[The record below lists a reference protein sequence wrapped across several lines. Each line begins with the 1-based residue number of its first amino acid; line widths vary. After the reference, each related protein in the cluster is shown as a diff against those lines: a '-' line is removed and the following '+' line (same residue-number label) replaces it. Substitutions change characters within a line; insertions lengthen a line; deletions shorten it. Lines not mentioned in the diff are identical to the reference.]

1 MSNIITARD
10 IGIVTGEIKY
20 VQRRAARQLLSDLIE
35 IGRLL
40 VEAKSMVPYGEWGKY
55 LEEQVEYS
63 TSQAN
68 NLMRLYN
75 EYGDNQETFFS
86 TLQNS
91 QTFGKLTYTQALA
104 LIALPAEDRAEF
116 AEKHDVENMSTRELE
131 RAIRDELANAQKD
144 RDEAR
149 EELDEV
155 RCGKEAAE
163 KRVVDLEEE
172 LAESHRQEHA
182 QQEAAQLAR
191 DEVSRLNEEL
201 ERARKQSDRS
211 GKEAV
216 KLRQELDRVKAAAKS
231 SKEQLEQLKTNPKI
245 PAAMMRQLQLEAEQ
259 EAARKATVDLQKQ
272 LDAAAKEKTAA
283 EEKTKDLEAKLA
295 DARRTAKMSDPV
307 ITETIVR
314 AKKLQNDFNELNGLR
329 LKQLAANTEES
340 IKTAGTM
347 RKIMADMV
355 EQMLHIVGK

>member
-10 IGIVTGEIKY
+10 IEIVTGEIRY

-75 EYGDNQETFFS
+75 EYGDNQESFFA

-104 LIALPAEDRAEF
+104 LVALPPEDRAEF

-131 RAIRDELANAQKD
+131 RAIREELAAAQKD

-149 EELDEV
+149 EELEEV
-155 RCGKEAAE
+155 RCGKSAAE
-163 KRVVDLEEE
+163 HRVEDLEEE
-172 LAESHRQEHA
+172 LAEANRQARA
-182 QQEAAQLAR
+182 QQDAAQLAR
-191 DEVSRLNEEL
+191 DAQMELNEEL
-201 ERARKQSDRS
+201 EKARKWAEKKE
-211 GKEAV
+211 KEA
-216 KLRQELDRVKAAAKS
+216 EKARAQLEAAQKNEKS
-231 SKEQLEQLKTNPKI
+231 VREQLEQLQQNPKI
-245 PAAMMRQLQLEAEQ
+245 PAAMMQQIRLEAEQ
-259 EAARKATVDLQKQ
+259 EAARKSKIELEKQ
-272 LDAAAKEKTAA
+272 LKSLEEERSAAVKKA
-283 EEKTKDLEAKLA
+283 EELEAKLA
-295 DARRTAKMSDPV
+295 GAQRAAKMSDPI

-314 AKKLQNDFNELNGLR
+314 AQKLQNDFNELNGLR
-329 LKQLAANTEES
+329 LKQLAAGTEDS
-340 IKTAGTM
+340 VKTAGTM

>member
-10 IGIVTGEIKY
+10 IEIVTGEIRY

-75 EYGDNQETFFS
+75 EYGDNQESFFA

-104 LIALPAEDRAEF
+104 LVALPPEDRAEF
-116 AEKHDVENMSTRELE
+116 AEKHDVEHMSTRELE
-131 RAIRDELANAQKD
+131 RAIRKELAEAEKD

-149 EELDEV
+149 EELAEV

-163 KRVVDLEEE
+163 HRVEE
-172 LAESHRQEHA
+172 LEGALAEAQRMEQA
-182 QQEAAQLAR
+182 QQTSAQMAR

-201 ERARKQSDRS
+201 EKIRKQEDRGGKEVERLRSQLEAARKN
-211 GKEAV
+211 E
-216 KLRQELDRVKAAAKS
+216 KS
-231 SKEQLEQLKTNPKI
+231 VQEQLEQLQTNPKI
-245 PAAMMRQLQLEAEQ
+245 PATMMQQIQLEAEQ
-259 EAARKATVDLQKQ
+259 EAARKAKVELKKQTEKAEADLSAAVKRAQMLQ
-272 LDAAAKEKTAA
+272 EELDAA
-283 EEKTKDLEAKLA
+283 
-295 DARRTAKMSDPV
+295 RRAAKMSDPV

-314 AKKLQNDFNELNGLR
+314 AQKLQNDFNELNGLR

-355 EQMLHIVGK
+355 EQMLRIVGA

>member
-10 IGIVTGEIKY
+10 IEMVTGEIKY

-55 LEEQVEYS
+55 LKEKVEYS

-75 EYGDNQETFFS
+75 EYGDSQESFFGA
-86 TLQNS
+86 LQNS

-104 LIALPAEDRAEF
+104 LIALPAEERAEF
-116 AEKHDVENMSTRELE
+116 AEKHDVEHMSTRELE
-131 RAIRDELANAQKD
+131 KAI
-144 RDEAR
+144 R
-149 EELDEV
+149 EELEEV

-163 KRVVDLEEE
+163 QRVGILEEE
-172 LAESHRQEHA
+172 LAEANRQTAA
-182 QQEAAQLAR
+182 QQQAAQMAR
-191 DEVSRLNEEL
+191 DAQMELNEEL
-201 ERARKQSDRS
+201 EKARKQAEKKE
-211 GKEAV
+211 KEA
-216 KLRQELDRVKAAAKS
+216 EKAKAQLEAAQKNEKS
-231 SKEQLEQLKTNPKI
+231 VREQLEQLKANPKI
-245 PAAMMRQLQLEAEQ
+245 PASMMQKIRLEAEQ
-259 EAARKATVDLQKQ
+259 EAARKATHDLQKQ
-272 LDAAAKEKTAA
+272 LDTASKERDAAMEKAA
-283 EEKTKDLEAKLA
+283 ELEAQLG
-295 DARRTAKMSDPV
+295 DARRAAKMSDPV

-314 AKKLQNDFNELNGLR
+314 AQKLQNDFNELNGLR
-329 LKQLAANTEES
+329 LKQLAAGTEEAT
-340 IKTAGTM
+340 KTAGTM

>member
-10 IGIVTGEIKY
+10 IEMVTGEIRY

-55 LEEQVEYS
+55 LQEQVEYS

-75 EYGDNQETFFS
+75 EYGDNQESFFS

-104 LIALPAEDRAEF
+104 LVALPAEDRAEF
-116 AEKHDVENMSTRELE
+116 AEKNDVANMSTRELE
-131 RAIRDELANAQKD
+131 RAIREELAAAEKD

-149 EELDEV
+149 EELEEV
-155 RCGKEAAE
+155 RCGKMAAE
-163 KRVVDLEEE
+163 QRVEDLEEK
-172 LAESHRQEHA
+172 LAEAHRMEQS

-191 DEVSRLNEEL
+191 DEVNRLNEEL
-201 ERARKQSDRS
+201 EKARKLAELKK
-211 GKEAV
+211 KEASSARTQLESAQ
-216 KLRQELDRVKAAAKS
+216 KNEKS
-231 SKEQLEQLKTNPKI
+231 VREQLEQLKTIPKI
-245 PAAMMRQLQLEAEQ
+245 PAAMMQQIQLEAEQ
-259 EAARKATVDLQKQ
+259 EAARKSKIELKKQMEKAEADLS
-272 LDAAAKEKTAA
+272 AAVKRAQELQQELEKTQRA
-283 EEKTKDLEAKLA
+283 
-295 DARRTAKMSDPV
+295 AKMSDPV

-314 AKKLQNDFNELNGLR
+314 AQKLQNDFNELNGLR